1 MHARVTMVQS
11 QRGQQDELVRI
22 YQESVVPA
30 AQRQEGFKAALL
42 LTDPHSDKAIS
53 ITMWESEAAMVACE
67 TSGYYQEQIR
77 KFGTLFT
84 AQPNREHYEVSVQAE
99 VSQQRELNGR

>member
-30 AQRQEGFKAALL
+30 AQR
-42 LTDPHSDKAIS
+42 
-53 ITMWESEAAMVACE
+53 
-67 TSGYYQEQIR
+67 
-77 KFGTLFT
+77 
-84 AQPNREHYEVSVQAE
+84 
-99 VSQQRELNGR
+99 

>member
-11 QRGQQDELVRI
+11 QRGQQDELVQI

-30 AQRQEGFKAALL
+30 AERQAGFRGALL
-42 LTDPHSDKAIS
+42 LSDPYSDKGIS
-53 ITMWESEAAMVACE
+53 ITLWESEAAMVAGE

-77 KFGTLFT
+77 KFGTLF
-84 AQPNREHYEVSVQAE
+84 AAPPNREHYEVSVQVDAP
-99 VSQQRELNGR
+99 QQRGER